1 MLHERN
7 GTSSPRSPRT
17 SSRSQRVI
25 IHILY
30 ILRILTITRPA
41 LQSSTPLPAALR
53 DLYRN
58 MSRTTDSIVPSSFL
72 QILRQVCSFSFLLL
86 IAYTPQKVNPQFAE
100 TDRSD
105 NPMNALRGLGYAQ
118 QGRLWGPGICAFLTH
133 LSHSSSL

>member
-41 LQSSTPLPAALR
+41 LQSSTPLPGALR

-72 QILRQVCSFSFLLL
+72 QVLRQVCSFF
-86 IAYTPQKVNPQFAE
+86 AY
-100 TDRSD
+100 
-105 NPMNALRGLGYAQ
+105 
-118 QGRLWGPGICAFLTH
+118 
-133 LSHSSSL
+133 